1 MSKTRRRPYYSKSK
15 SKRNDKT
22 CRNHGSNLWWR
33 NNRTYSD
40 RKRRKA
46 ADQEI
51 AQYSEGEA

>member
-1 MSKTRRRPYYSKSK
+1 MSKTRRRPYYSK

-46 ADQEI
+46 AEQEI